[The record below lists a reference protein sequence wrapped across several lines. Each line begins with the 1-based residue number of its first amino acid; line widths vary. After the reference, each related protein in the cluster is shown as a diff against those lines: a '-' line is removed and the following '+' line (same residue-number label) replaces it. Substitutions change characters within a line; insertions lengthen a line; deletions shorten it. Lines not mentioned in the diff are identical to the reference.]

1 MISDT
6 LVIVKRNLL
15 RVLHT
20 PQLLFFS
27 IVQPVMFV
35 LLFRYVFGG
44 SIKLP
49 GVNYVDYLLP
59 GIMVQTTMFAGGQ
72 TAIGLAEDA
81 KSGILDRFR
90 SLPMAR
96 SAVLAGR
103 TLSDSVR
110 GLFVSILMIAVGFLV
125 GFRFHN
131 GIIPGISAV
140 LVAVLFGFSVAW
152 FFAFMGLSLRDP
164 ETAQVAS
171 FLPIFPFVFASSVF
185 VRTDTLPSWLAA
197 FARNQPITKIA
208 NAVRVLMQGHTRMAR
223 LGITESAGTLF
234 LQSLAWMVA
243 MVAIFAPPAVR
254 KYRRG

>member
-6 LVIVKRNLL
+6 LVMLRRNLL
-15 RVLHT
+15 RIVHT
-20 PQLLFFS
+20 PQLLVFS
-27 IVQPVMFV
+27 TIQPVLFV

-72 TAIGLAEDA
+72 TAIGLAEDS
-81 KSGILDRFR
+81 KSGLLDRFR

-96 SAVLAGR
+96 SAVLFGR
-103 TLSDSVR
+103 TMSDSVR
-110 GLFVSILMIAVGFLV
+110 GLFVALLMIAVGIVV

-131 GIIPGISAV
+131 GLLPAVGGIA
-140 LVAVLFGFSVAW
+140 VAVLFGFAIAW

-171 FLPIFPFVFASSVF
+171 FLPIFPLVFASSVF
-185 VRTDTLPSWLAA
+185 VRTDSLPSWLAA
-197 FARNQPITKIA
+197 FARNQPISKIA
-208 NAVRVLMQGHTRMAR
+208 NAVRVLMQGHPRMAR
-223 LGITESAGTLF
+223 LGISESAGVLF
-234 LQSLAWMVA
+234 LQSVAWMAVIVA
-243 MVAIFAPPAVR
+243 VFAPLAVR